1 MNFKEAYE
9 DDLDEAFF
17 DEDEFAEKHLI
28 DGVEM
33 LAIKQEINFKDAG
46 NVLKGSFNPR
56 ENTQNDVGFSLFIK
70 AKDAKRRFTAN
81 SIIVV
86 DKERMFVKDV
96 KKTQGIIQ
104 ITVGKRMN

>member
-1 MNFKEAYE
+1 MNFKEAYA

-56 ENTQNDVGFSLFIK
+56 ENTQNDAGFLLFIK
-70 AKDAKRRFTAN
+70 TKDAKRRFTAN
-81 SIIVV
+81 S
-86 DKERMFVKDV
+86 R
-96 KKTQGIIQ
+96 IQ
-104 ITVGKRMN
+104 IDNKDMFIRSVEKTPGLIRLTIGRKLG